1 MMNWG
6 ELIQDKI
13 FTDYDVLAKQVLKW
27 QIHNENVVFTNGC
40 FDLIHLGHIDYLA
53 KAADLG
59 NRLVIGVN
67 TDLSVSRLK
76 GENRPIIHEKTRLT
90 KLAALAFVDAV
101 ILFDEETPLELI
113 KCLSPD
119 VLAKGGDYTIETI
132 VGSKEVLENK
142 GSVKVIP
149 FLEGHSS
156 TQIIEKIRNA
166 D

>member
-1 MMNWG
+1 MWSKQINN
-6 ELIQDKI
+6 KI
-13 FTDYDVLAKQVLKW
+13 FTSLDGLGSQLKIW
-27 QIHNENVVFTNGC
+27 RSEGDKIVFTNGC

-53 KAADLG
+53 NAADLG

>member
-1 MMNWG
+1 MWSKQINN
-6 ELIQDKI
+6 KI
-13 FTDYDVLAKQVLKW
+13 FTSLDGLGSQLKIW
-27 QIHNENVVFTNGC
+27 RSEGDKIVFTNGC

-53 KAADLG
+53 NAADLG

-101 ILFDEETPLELI
+101 ILFDEKTPLELI

-156 TQIIEKIRNA
+156 TQIIEKIRNT

>member
-1 MMNWG
+1 MWSKQINN
-6 ELIQDKI
+6 KI
-13 FTDYDVLAKQVLKW
+13 FTSLNGLSSQLKIW
-27 QIHNENVVFTNGC
+27 RSEGDKIVFTNGC

-53 KAADLG
+53 NAADLG

-119 VLAKGGDYTIETI
+119 ILAKGGDYTIETI
-132 VGSKEVLENK
+132 VGSKEVRENK

-156 TQIIEKIRNA
+156 TQIIEKIRNT